1 LALRFT
7 LLLLRYAK
15 YTLKVREE
23 KMSLKIYN
31 TLTRKKE
38 KFIPIKK
45 GEVGMYICGPT
56 VYNYIHIG
64 NARPFII
71 FEVVRRF
78 LKFKGYKVRYIQNL
92 TDIDDKM
99 INKARELNISV
110 SELAEKFIQEY
121 FIDADSLN
129 IERAD
134 VHPRATEHIA
144 EIIELLKGLEEKGY
158 AYEIDGD
165 VFFEVSKFKNYGKLS
180 GQDIEELKI
189 GARVEVDERKRDAID
204 FALWKKAKEGEPS
217 WDSPWGK
224 GRPGWH
230 IECSAMSMKYLGKTF
245 DIHAGG
251 SDLIFPHHE
260 NEIAQSEANNNQ
272 QYVRYWMHNGYLCL
286 NNQKMSKSL
295 GNIMKVRDI
304 IQKYKGEVIRY
315 FILSAHYRSPLN
327 FSEEQLQQAQNSL
340 QRLNNIIYNVKHLL
354 KQDKFKKS
362 KDKDDELILEKRKE
376 GEQQFIK
383 AMDDDFNT
391 PVALSRLFGFAKD
404 VNIYLNSPSLK
415 NKIILEEIIKFYQD
429 LAGKVLGILK
439 DFVREQSFEQEIK
452 KLIEDREK
460 ARKEKNWEKSDKI
473 RDELKRKGIIL
484 EDTTEGVRWKKN

>member
-1 LALRFT
+1 
-7 LLLLRYAK
+7 
-15 YTLKVREE
+15 
-23 KMSLKIYN
+23 MSLRIYN

-165 VFFEVSKFKNYGKLS
+165 VFFDVYKFKNYGKLS

-391 PVALSRLFGFAKD
+391 PIALSRLFGFAKD

-439 DFVREQSFEQEIK
+439 DFDREQSFEQEIK

-473 RDELKRKGIIL
+473 RDELKRKGVIL

>member
-1 LALRFT
+1 MA
-7 LLLLRYAK
+7 
-15 YTLKVREE
+15 
-23 KMSLKIYN
+23 LKIYN
-31 TLTRKKE
+31 TLSRKKE
-38 KFIPIKK
+38 EFIPLKK
-45 GEVGMYICGPT
+45 GEVGIYVCGPT
-56 VYNYIHIG
+56 VYNFIHIG

-260 NEIAQSEANNNQ
+260 NEIAQSEANTNQ

-304 IQKYKGEVIRY
+304 IRKYKGEVIRY

-327 FSEEQLQQAQNSL
+327 FSEEQLHQAQNSL
-340 QRLNNIIYNVKHLL
+340 QRLNNIIYNVKYLL

-439 DFVREQSFEQEIK
+439 DFDREQSFEQEIK

-473 RDELKRKGIIL
+473 RDELKRKGVIL
-484 EDTTEGVRWKKN
+484 EDTTEGVRWKKINSE

>member
-1 LALRFT
+1 
-7 LLLLRYAK
+7 
-15 YTLKVREE
+15 
-23 KMSLKIYN
+23 MSLKIYN
-31 TLTRKKE
+31 TLSRKKE
-38 KFIPIKK
+38 EFIPLKK
-45 GEVGMYICGPT
+45 GEVGIYVCGPT
-56 VYNYIHIG
+56 VYNFIHIG

-165 VFFEVSKFKNYGKLS
+165 VFFDVSKFKNYGKLS

-439 DFVREQSFEQEIK
+439 DFDREQSFEQEIK

-473 RDELKRKGIIL
+473 RDELKRKGVIL

>member
-1 LALRFT
+1 
-7 LLLLRYAK
+7 
-15 YTLKVREE
+15 
-23 KMSLKIYN
+23 MSLKIYN

-439 DFVREQSFEQEIK
+439 DFDREQSFEQEIK

-473 RDELKRKGIIL
+473 RDELKRKGVIL

>member
-1 LALRFT
+1 
-7 LLLLRYAK
+7 
-15 YTLKVREE
+15 
-23 KMSLKIYN
+23 MSLKIYN

-473 RDELKRKGIIL
+473 RDELKRKGVIL

>member
-1 LALRFT
+1 
-7 LLLLRYAK
+7 
-15 YTLKVREE
+15 
-23 KMSLKIYN
+23 MSLKIYN

-38 KFIPIKK
+38 EFVPLKK
-45 GEVGMYICGPT
+45 GEVRMYVCGPT

-78 LKFKGYKVRYIQNL
+78 LKYKGYRVKYIQNL

-99 INKARELNISV
+99 INNAKELKIKV

-134 VHPRATEHIA
+134 VHPRATENIK
-144 EIIELLKGLEEKGY
+144 EIIKLVKGLEEKGY

-165 VFFEVSKFKNYGKLS
+165 VFFDVSKFKDYGKLS
-180 GQDIEELKI
+180 GQNIEELKD
-189 GARVEVDERKRDAID
+189 GARVKIDERKKEAID
-204 FALWKKAKEGEPS
+204 FALWKRAKEGEPS
-217 WDSPWGK
+217 WQSPWGQ

-251 SDLIFPHHE
+251 SDLVFPHHE
-260 NEIAQSEANNNQ
+260 NEIAQSEAYTNQ
-272 QYVRYWMHNGYLCL
+272 QFVRYWMHNGYLCL

-304 IQKYKGEVIRY
+304 CQKYKGEVIRY

-327 FSEEQLQQAQNSL
+327 FSEEQLQQAERSL
-340 QRLNNIIYNVKHLL
+340 QRLGNAIFNVKHLL
-354 KQDKFKKS
+354 KQNKFRKS
-362 KDKDDELILEKRKE
+362 KDKDDESILEKRRE
-376 GEQQFIK
+376 SEQKFIE

-391 PVALSRLFGFAKD
+391 PVALSQLFGFSREI
-404 VNIYLNSPSLK
+404 NIYLNSPGLK
-415 NKIILEEIIKFYQD
+415 NKEVIEETLKFYQE
-429 LAGKVLGILK
+429 LAGKILGILG
-439 DFVREQSFEQEIK
+439 DFDREESFEQEIE
-452 KLIEDREK
+452 KLIEEREE
-460 ARKEKNWEKSDKI
+460 ARKERNWVESDRI
-473 RDELKRKGIIL
+473 RNKLQEKGILL
-484 EDTTEGVRWKKN
+484 EDTPIGARWKKINISNVSRI

>member
-1 LALRFT
+1 
-7 LLLLRYAK
+7 
-15 YTLKVREE
+15 
-23 KMSLKIYN
+23 MSLKIYN
-31 TLTRKKE
+31 TLSRKKE
-38 KFIPIKK
+38 EFIPLKK
-45 GEVGMYICGPT
+45 GEVGIYVCGPT
-56 VYNYIHIG
+56 VYNFIHIG

-134 VHPRATEHIA
+134 VYPRATEHIA

-165 VFFEVSKFKNYGKLS
+165 VFFDVYKFKNYGKLS

-327 FSEEQLQQAQNSL
+327 FSEEQLQQSQNSL

-439 DFVREQSFEQEIK
+439 DFDREQSFEQEIK

-473 RDELKRKGIIL
+473 RDELKRKGVIL
-484 EDTTEGVRWKKN
+484 EDTTEGVRWKKINSV

>member
-1 LALRFT
+1 
-7 LLLLRYAK
+7 
-15 YTLKVREE
+15 
-23 KMSLKIYN
+23 MSLKIYN

-165 VFFEVSKFKNYGKLS
+165 VFFDVSKFKNYGKLS

-230 IECSAMSMKYLGKTF
+230 LECSAMSMKYLGKTF

-439 DFVREQSFEQEIK
+439 DFDREQSFEQETK

-473 RDELKRKGIIL
+473 RDELKRKGVIL

>member
-1 LALRFT
+1 
-7 LLLLRYAK
+7 
-15 YTLKVREE
+15 
-23 KMSLKIYN
+23 MSLKIYN

-134 VHPRATEHIA
+134 VYPRATEHIA

-165 VFFEVSKFKNYGKLS
+165 VFFDVYKFKNYGKLS

-429 LAGKVLGILK
+429 LASKVLGILK
-439 DFVREQSFEQEIK
+439 DFDREQSFEQEIK

-473 RDELKRKGIIL
+473 RDALKRKGLIL

>member
-1 LALRFT
+1 
-7 LLLLRYAK
+7 
-15 YTLKVREE
+15 
-23 KMSLKIYN
+23 MSLRIYN

-165 VFFEVSKFKNYGKLS
+165 VFFDVSKFKNYGKLS

-362 KDKDDELILEKRKE
+362 EDKDDELILEKRKE

-439 DFVREQSFEQEIK
+439 DFDREQSFEQEIK

-460 ARKEKNWEKSDKI
+460 VRKEKNWEKSDKI
-473 RDELKRKGIIL
+473 RDELKRKGVIL

>member
-1 LALRFT
+1 
-7 LLLLRYAK
+7 
-15 YTLKVREE
+15 
-23 KMSLKIYN
+23 MSLKIYN

-38 KFIPIKK
+38 KFIPIKR

-165 VFFEVSKFKNYGKLS
+165 VFFDVSKFKNYGKLS

-439 DFVREQSFEQEIK
+439 DFDREQSFEQEIK

-473 RDELKRKGIIL
+473 RDELKRKGVIL
-484 EDTTEGVRWKKN
+484 EDTTEGVRWKKINSI

>member
-1 LALRFT
+1 
-7 LLLLRYAK
+7 
-15 YTLKVREE
+15 
-23 KMSLKIYN
+23 MSLKIYN
-31 TLTRKKE
+31 TLSRKKE
-38 KFIPIKK
+38 EFIPLKK
-45 GEVGMYICGPT
+45 GEVGIYVCGPT
-56 VYNYIHIG
+56 VYNFIHIG

-110 SELAEKFIQEY
+110 LELAEKFIQEY

-134 VHPRATEHIA
+134 VHPKATEHIA

-165 VFFEVSKFKNYGKLS
+165 VFFDVYKFKNYGKLS

-260 NEIAQSEANNNQ
+260 NEIAQSEANTNQ

-295 GNIMKVRDI
+295 GNIIKVRDI

-439 DFVREQSFEQEIK
+439 DFDREQSFEQEIK
-452 KLIEDREK
+452 KLIEDRGK

-473 RDELKRKGIIL
+473 RDELKRKGVIL

>member
-1 LALRFT
+1 
-7 LLLLRYAK
+7 
-15 YTLKVREE
+15 
-23 KMSLKIYN
+23 MSLKIYN

-165 VFFEVSKFKNYGKLS
+165 VFFDVSKFKNYGKLS

-272 QYVRYWMHNGYLCL
+272 QYVKYWMHNGYLCL

-340 QRLNNIIYNVKHLL
+340 QRLNNIIYNVKYLL

-362 KDKDDELILEKRKE
+362 KDQDDKLILEKRKE

-439 DFVREQSFEQEIK
+439 DFDREQSFEQEIK

-473 RDELKRKGIIL
+473 RDELKRKGVIL
-484 EDTTEGVRWKKN
+484 EDTTEGVRWKKMNSV

>member
-1 LALRFT
+1 
-7 LLLLRYAK
+7 
-15 YTLKVREE
+15 
-23 KMSLKIYN
+23 
-31 TLTRKKE
+31 
-38 KFIPIKK
+38 
-45 GEVGMYICGPT
+45 
-56 VYNYIHIG
+56 
-64 NARPFII
+64 
-71 FEVVRRF
+71 
-78 LKFKGYKVRYIQNL
+78 
-92 TDIDDKM
+92 
-99 INKARELNISV
+99 
-110 SELAEKFIQEY
+110 
-121 FIDADSLN
+121 
-129 IERAD
+129 
-134 VHPRATEHIA
+134 
-144 EIIELLKGLEEKGY
+144 
-158 AYEIDGD
+158 
-165 VFFEVSKFKNYGKLS
+165 
-180 GQDIEELKI
+180 
-189 GARVEVDERKRDAID
+189 
-204 FALWKKAKEGEPS
+204 
-217 WDSPWGK
+217 
-224 GRPGWH
+224 
-230 IECSAMSMKYLGKTF
+230 MKYLGKTF

-260 NEIAQSEANNNQ
+260 NEIAQSEANTNQ

-304 IQKYKGEVIRY
+304 IRKYKGEVIRY

-354 KQDKFKKS
+354 KQDKFKKF

-415 NKIILEEIIKFYQD
+415 NKIILEEVIKFYQD

-439 DFVREQSFEQEIK
+439 DFDKEQSFEQEIK

-473 RDELKRKGIIL
+473 RDELKRKGVIL
-484 EDTTEGVRWKKN
+484 EDTTEGVRCKKINSE

>member
-1 LALRFT
+1 
-7 LLLLRYAK
+7 
-15 YTLKVREE
+15 
-23 KMSLKIYN
+23 MSLKIYN
-31 TLTRKKE
+31 TLSRKKE
-38 KFIPIKK
+38 EFIPLKK
-45 GEVGMYICGPT
+45 GEVGIYVCGPT
-56 VYNYIHIG
+56 VYNFIHIG

-260 NEIAQSEANNNQ
+260 NEIAQSEANTNQ

-340 QRLNNIIYNVKHLL
+340 QRLNNIIYNVKYLL

-439 DFVREQSFEQEIK
+439 DFDREQSFEQEIK

-473 RDELKRKGIIL
+473 RDELKRKGVIL
-484 EDTTEGVRWKKN
+484 EDTTEGVRWKKINSE